1 MVKVEWSPLARDELN
16 EIIDYIAQDSIE
28 YAVSFYKEVHKKV
41 QDLITFPKMGRIVPE
56 LDDPNIREVLLKN
69 YRIIYKILEVKLQIV
84 RVLHGSRILDFD

>member
-1 MVKVEWSPLARDELN
+1 M
-16 EIIDYIAQDSIE
+16 IDYIAQDSIE
-28 YAVSFYKEVHKKV
+28 YAVSFYEEVLKKV

-56 LDDPNIREVLLKN
+56 LDDPNIREILLKN